1 MASLPERVIGALQL
15 KSRAFEDV
23 EHDRTA
29 TVQAGAVVALAAVSA
44 GLASLTVG
52 GLLTGVVVG
61 LLGWVIG
68 AAILLFVG
76 TRLLPGKNTEADLG
90 QMLRTLGFAQSPGLF
105 QFLGGISFLGL
116 GAIILLGLWVWIL
129 VAMVVAVRQAL
140 DYEDTQR
147 ALITCAVAWGIMLLI
162 KIVGNFIGIGA
173 TTVASGAL

>member
-1 MASLPERVIGALQL
+1 VL
-15 KSRAFEDV
+15 
-23 EHDRTA
+23 
-29 TVQAGAVVALAAVSA
+29 
-44 GLASLTVG
+44 
-52 GLLTGVVVG
+52 
-61 LLGWVIG
+61 G

-76 TRLLPGKNTEADLG
+76 TRLLPGKNTQADLG

-105 QFLGGISFLGL
+105 QFLGAISFFGL
-116 GAIILLGLWVWIL
+116 GAIILLVLWVWIL

-162 KIVGNFIGIGA
+162 RIVGNFVGIGA

>member
-1 MASLPERVIGALQL
+1 MASLQERVVGALQL
-15 KSRAFEDV
+15 KSQAFEDV
-23 EHDRTA
+23 EHDRAA
-29 TVQAGAVVALAAVSA
+29 TVQAGAVVALAAISS

-61 LLGWVIG
+61 LLGWLLG

-105 QFLGGISFLGL
+105 QFLGAISVFGL
-116 GAIILLGLWVWIL
+116 GAIILLALWVWIL

-162 KIVGNFIGIGA
+162 RIVGNFVGIGA